1 MKTSDFYY
9 DLPKELIAQ
18 TPAPVRSQ
26 SRLLI
31 YNRGDGSITDGVFT
45 DVLQH
50 LHPGDVLVRN
60 NTRVIPAR
68 LIGHRPETGGTMEFL
83 LLSRLEGDTWECLCK
98 PAKRA
103 KVGTVYEVTPELSV
117 KVLGDAPMDGGKR
130 VELLYDGIFE
140 EVLDRAG
147 QMPLPPYITERLA
160 DKERYQTVYAVTRGS
175 AAAPTAGLHFTPELL
190 DEIAA
195 KGVKIVDVLLHVG
208 LGTFRPVSEENIEDH
223 RMHQEFYRVTEE
235 AAKAINTPA
244 STSPPAIATKPWTP

>member
-50 LHPGDVLVRN
+50 LH
-60 NTRVIPAR
+60 
-68 LIGHRPETGGTMEFL
+68 
-83 LLSRLEGDTWECLCK
+83 LSRLEGDTWECLCK

-130 VELLYDGIFE
+130 VELL
-140 EVLDRAG
+140 
-147 QMPLPPYITERLA
+147 
-160 DKERYQTVYAVTRGS
+160 
-175 AAAPTAGLHFTPELL
+175 
-190 DEIAA
+190 
-195 KGVKIVDVLLHVG
+195 
-208 LGTFRPVSEENIEDH
+208 
-223 RMHQEFYRVTEE
+223 
-235 AAKAINTPA
+235 
-244 STSPPAIATKPWTP
+244 